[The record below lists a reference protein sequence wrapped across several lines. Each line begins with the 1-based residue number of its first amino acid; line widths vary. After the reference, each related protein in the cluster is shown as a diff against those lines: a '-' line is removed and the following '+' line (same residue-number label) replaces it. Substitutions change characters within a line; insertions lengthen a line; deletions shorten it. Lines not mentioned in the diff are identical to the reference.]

1 MEDQINNEQEYQ
13 NFEDPEPQRPTGLTI
28 ACVLSFISAG
38 FQFLGNII
46 SFLAY
51 NVMRELGQSEEY
63 LEMMEKFVPDI
74 DEFEAQ
80 MQAQLAVSRISYLV
94 QALLFIG
101 SFIGVLQMWNLK
113 KTGFHIYAISQI
125 LILIATAL
133 LVSSVTG
140 ASMVGSV
147 ILTAIWIGIY
157 FMYYKRNL
165 Q

>member
-1 MEDQINNEQEYQ
+1 MEEYSDNQ
-13 NFEDPEPQRPTGLTI
+13 QFNDFENPEPQRPTGLTF
-28 ACVLSFISAG
+28 ACVLSFINAG

-51 NVMRELGQSEEY
+51 NVVRELGQSEEY

-80 MQAQLAVSRISYLV
+80 MQAQLAVSRISYLLM
-94 QALLFIG
+94 ALAFAA
-101 SFIGVLQMWNLK
+101 SFYGVIQMWKLQK
-113 KTGFHIYAISQI
+113 RGFHIYAISQI
-125 LILIATAL
+125 VILIITAIF
-133 LVSSVTG
+133 VASVTG
-140 ASMVGSV
+140 ASMVSPA

-157 FMYYKRNL
+157 YIYYRKTL